1 MSMDQTALRNRLIV
15 ASGMWRE
22 STQESLPRMRPG
34 DPAAQ
39 IQAFELELVAM
50 LGRHATPETAR
61 DVAAKTWDLV
71 GERPDADPVKQQVVE
86 LHGEL
91 ARLSHVER
99 W

>member
-1 MSMDQTALRNRLIV
+1 MSIDPTALRNRLIV

-22 STQESLPRMRPG
+22 FTEEPLPRMQPG

-39 IQAFELELVAM
+39 IEAFELELVAM
-50 LGRHATPETAR
+50 LGRQATPETAR

-71 GERPDADPVKQQVVE
+71 GERPDADSVKQRVVE

-91 ARLSHVER
+91 SRLSHVER